1 MTSRQ
6 APLTLSDFD
15 FDLPPERIAL
25 HPASPRDSARL
36 LYVPAVPSGV
46 GDGFGDFRVSDLPAL
61 LQPGDLL
68 ISNDTRVIPAQLAG
82 MRGAARIEVTLI
94 EDARI
99 RDGQIRDG
107 RAAQAVRW
115 WALAKPGKRLK
126 PGDEVAFGDDFSAR
140 VVEKHPDGEI
150 LFDFGSD
157 TAVFQANLA
166 RFGAMP
172 LPPYI
177 RKSRAVDSSDAS
189 DYQTIFAARDG
200 AVAAPTAGLHFTT
213 ELLTALDLRGVEQ
226 HRVTLHVGA
235 GTFLPVKVENIAEH
249 RMHAE
254 YGEVSAATAAA
265 VNRARAEGRRIL
277 AIGTT
282 SLRILES
289 AARDGRLLPFAG
301 ATDIFIT
308 PGYRFQIVDLLM
320 TNFHL
325 PRSTLFMLVAAF
337 AGLERMRAAYAHAI
351 AGDYRFFSYGDASLL
366 ECRR

>member
-1 MTSRQ
+1 MTGPRT
-6 APLTLSDFD
+6 PLTLSDFD
-15 FDLPPERIAL
+15 FALPPERVAL
-25 HPASPRDSARL
+25 YPANPRDSARL

-46 GDGFGDFRVSDLPAL
+46 GDGFGDFRVRDLPGL
-61 LQPGDLL
+61 LQAGDLL

-82 MRGAARIEVTLI
+82 KRGTAGIEVTLI
-94 EDARI
+94 EDARV
-99 RDGQIRDG
+99 RDA
-107 RAAQAVRW
+107 RAADAVRW
-115 WALAKPGKRLK
+115 WAFAKPGKKLK
-126 PGDEVAFGDDFSAR
+126 PGDTVTFGENFAAT
-140 VVEKHPDGEI
+140 VVEKKPEGEI

-157 TAVFQANLA
+157 PVAFQANLA

-177 RKSRAVDSSDAS
+177 RKSRAVGSADAS

-200 AVAAPTAGLHFTT
+200 AVAAPTAGLHFTP
-213 ELLTALDLRGVEQ
+213 ELLAALERRGVEQ

-254 YGEVSAATAAA
+254 YGEVSAATADA
-265 VNRARAEGRRIL
+265 VNRARAEGRRIV

-289 AARDGRLLPFAG
+289 AAKDGRLLPFAG

-325 PRSTLFMLVAAF
+325 PKSTLFMLVAAF

-351 AGDYRFFSYGDASLL
+351 AGSYRFFSYGDASLL